1 MAERKATRDQK
12 RAQAAYKVVSQANDR
27 GESWRKNYGRQCLR
41 LPALIHQCGLCQALA
56 FFQAKGGEVGDK
68 KGKEYFH
75 QVLQDL
81 ATVSGLEETA
91 AKLAERSWSE
101 DMKTYQWMTRE
112 AMASAQWLKRYAEA
126 VLKVESGG
134 EDER

>member
-1 MAERKATRDQK
+1 MAERKPTRDQK
-12 RAQAAYKVVSQANDR
+12 RAQEAYQAIRRVKDQGR
-27 GESWRKNYGRQCLR
+27 FAENYGRQCLR

-81 ATVSGLEETA
+81 AKVSGLGESGE
-91 AKLAERSWSE
+91 KLAERAWSE

-134 EDER
+134 EDDR